1 MKRLLRRVVSGKG
14 LSKVFVK
21 NAVNRGELLP
31 SMEVLCLSASLWKCF
46 PQAPSVWFAVAD
58 DADQREFIT
67 TLLQWQAKPG
77 CKSDSA
83 AWWVLPREAVTGEVA
98 DRTSPS
104 KGLSWDSFCLLL
116 MQLSILADSRSFE
129 RVLDYSCRVFAGSML
144 QQDRN
149 PSTCLDHCSGCR
161 LEVRAGC
168 EGDVSTGEVRQNAV
182 GIK

>member
-1 MKRLLRRVVSGKG
+1 M
-14 LSKVFVK
+14 
-21 NAVNRGELLP
+21 
-31 SMEVLCLSASLWKCF
+31 
-46 PQAPSVWFAVAD
+46 
-58 DADQREFIT
+58 
-67 TLLQWQAKPG
+67 
-77 CKSDSA
+77 
-83 AWWVLPREAVTGEVA
+83 TGEVA
-98 DRTSPS
+98 DRTPPS

-116 MQLSILADSRSFE
+116 MQLSILADSRSFG

-182 GIK
+182 SIK